1 MKRVQSSRLLNMAV
15 SSASKRTHRGPDMA
29 RRPNSH
35 TAPDAS
41 EERAKS
47 KKIGVLGALWPYMS
61 PYKGLMIGAGVAL
74 VLTASMSLA
83 LPLAVRRVV
92 DNFRVADG
100 DLLDLYFLAALGIA
114 ALLALGTGARY
125 SLVTRLGERV
135 VADIRKA
142 VFDRVIGMSPRFFE
156 QIMTGEVLSRI
167 TTDTTLIQS
176 VLGSSVSIALRN
188 LLIFVGGLALM
199 LLTSA
204 KLAGLVLLIVPAI
217 IVPILVLG
225 RRLRVISREN
235 QDWIAAS
242 SGNASEALGAVQTVQ
257 AFTHENSS
265 RASFS
270 EMTET
275 SYNVSL
281 RRIYT
286 RALLTVIVIFLV
298 FTGIVG
304 VLWMGAR
311 DVRMGIMSEGAL
323 IQFVIY
329 AVMVAGA
336 VAALSEI
343 WSELQRAAGATE
355 RLVELLRAVDTVKDP
370 EEPAKLPEPVRG
382 EIAFE
387 NVSFRYPARPEITAL
402 HEISLIVKPGET
414 VAFVGPSGA
423 GKTTII
429 QMILRFYDPDSGRI
443 TLDGVALND
452 LRRDDFRRSIALVP
466 QDPVIFATSARE
478 NIRFGR
484 PDASDA
490 EVEAAAAAAA
500 AHDFIS
506 ALPEGYDSY
515 VGERGVMLSGGQKQR
530 IAIARAILRD
540 TPVLLLDE
548 ATSALDAESERAVQ
562 AAVDKLS
569 ADRTTL
575 IVAHRLATVKKADR
589 IVVLEQ
595 GRIVATG
602 PHDQLVAEGGLYA
615 RLARLQFTDG
625 LAAE

>member
-1 MKRVQSSRLLNMAV
+1 
-15 SSASKRTHRGPDMA
+15 MA
-29 RRPNSH
+29 RQQSVQA
-35 TAPDAS
+35 APITTEDR
-41 EERAKS
+41 EKS
-47 KKIGVLGALWPYMS
+47 KKIGILGALWPYMK
-61 PYKGLMIGAGVAL
+61 PYGGLMAGATLAL
-74 VLTASMSLA
+74 LLTACMTLI

-92 DNFRVADG
+92 DNFRIEDDG
-100 DLLDLYFLAALGIA
+100 LLDLYFMAALVIA
-114 ALLALGTGARY
+114 AILALGTGLRY

-135 VADIRKA
+135 VADIRMA

-217 IVPILVLG
+217 IIPIMVLG

-257 AFTHENSS
+257 AFTNEASS
-265 RASFS
+265 RAQFADL
-270 EMTET
+270 TET
-275 SYNVSL
+275 SYEVSR
-281 RRIYT
+281 RRIRT

-311 DVRMGIMSEGAL
+311 DVRIGNMTEGAL

-355 RLVELLRAVDTVKDP
+355 RLVELLHAVDTVQD
-370 EEPAKLPEPVRG
+370 PAKPAVLPRPVRG

-387 NVSFRYPARPEITAL
+387 DVSFRYPSRPEITAL
-402 HEISLIVKPGET
+402 EEISLTVKPGET

-429 QMILRFYDPDSGRI
+429 QLILRFYDPDQGRI
-443 TLDGVALND
+443 TLDGVPLTD
-452 LRRDDFRRSIALVP
+452 LTRDDFRASIALVP

-484 PDASDA
+484 PDASDG
-490 EVEAAAAAAA
+490 EVEAAATAAA

-506 ALPEGYDSY
+506 ALPQGYDSY

-540 TPVLLLDE
+540 APVLLLDE

-562 AAVDKLS
+562 HAVDELS
-569 ADRTTL
+569 AGRTTL

-589 IVVLEQ
+589 IIVMDQ